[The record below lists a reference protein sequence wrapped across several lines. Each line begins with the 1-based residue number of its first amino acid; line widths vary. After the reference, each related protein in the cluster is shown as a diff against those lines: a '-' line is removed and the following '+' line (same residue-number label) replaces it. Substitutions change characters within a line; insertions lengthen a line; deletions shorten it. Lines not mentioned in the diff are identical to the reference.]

1 MKTITKIFSATAALL
16 LGCAAANAQTFNSGY
31 FLDNFAYSYRLNPS
45 LMAEKSFLAVGVGN
59 INANIQS
66 DLGLSS
72 FLFPTDNGLVTGLH
86 PDISAEQ
93 FIGGLPE
100 VSNIGLGVNV
110 NLLARGKRREN
121 KFSNFEVNLRS
132 DIGLA
137 LPRGFFEF
145 LKEGSNDAA
154 YDLSSLGA
162 NASVMA
168 EIAYGR
174 AKYIKKNF
182 ILGYRLKLLQAY
194 GADANFDKLS
204 LSVNSNELKGDVNGT
219 LNVAAG
225 PVVLPTDAEGN
236 LDIENISK
244 LSFNTA
250 GFKPNFGAAI
260 DLGLTWEIGRNLKL
274 SAGVTDLGFANYK
287 YNYAGRAE
295 ANVDFDGLE
304 ISTEGDVAQNATEQ
318 VNAKLQEIKDSFK
331 WKLASANRSVNQML
345 PYTIDLGAR
354 FRIPFMRRLSVGAL
368 YTYKNLT
375 NVKGG
380 YSDMRVGATLT
391 PFNWLSVSGNVGK
404 SSMGEVC
411 GAAASITLLGINIW
425 AGVDGYKGN
434 VGMMTLPNGMSLP
447 VLGTAVP
454 VPVDAFRFNINA
466 GITLQLF
473 ATRHSDFTRKKE

>member
-1 MKTITKIFSATAALL
+1 MKTITKIFTATAALIL
-16 LGCAAANAQTFNSGY
+16 SCAAANAQTFNSGY

-45 LMAEKSFLAVGVGN
+45 LMSEKSFLALGVGN

-86 PDISAEQ
+86 SDISAEQ
-93 FIGGLPE
+93 FLGGLPE
-100 VSNIGLGVNV
+100 VSNIGLGANI
-110 NLLARGKRREN
+110 NLLARGKRKEN
-121 KFSNFEVNLRS
+121 KFRNFEINLRS
-132 DIGLA
+132 DVGMA
-137 LPRGFFEF
+137 LPKGFFAF
-145 LKEGSNDAA
+145 LKEGSNDSA
-154 YDLSSLGA
+154 YDLSSLSA
-162 NASVMA
+162 NANVMA

-182 ILGYRLKLLQAY
+182 ILGYRLKVLQAY

-204 LSVNSNELKGDVNGT
+204 LTVNSNELKGDGNGNM
-219 LNVAAG
+219 NVAAG
-225 PVVLPTDAEGN
+225 PFVLPTDDEGN
-236 LDIENISK
+236 LDINNLRN
-244 LSFNTA
+244 LSVNMS
-250 GFKPNFGAAI
+250 GFKPNLGAAV
-260 DLGLTWEIGRNLKL
+260 DLGVTWEIGKNLKL
-274 SAGVTDLGFANYK
+274 SAGITDLGFVNYK

-295 ANVDFDGLE
+295 ASVDFNGLE
-304 ISTEGDVAQNATEQ
+304 INTEGDVTKNVKEQ
-318 VNAKLQEIKDSFK
+318 VNAKLDEIKNSFN
-331 WKLASANRSVNQML
+331 WKLSSANRSVNQML
-345 PYTIDLGAR
+345 PYTVDLGAR
-354 FRIPFMRRLSVGAL
+354 FRIPFFRRLSVGAL

-380 YSDMRVGATLT
+380 YSDTRFGATLT
-391 PFNWLSVSGNVGK
+391 PFNWFSVSANVGK
-404 SSMGEVC
+404 SSMGDVC
-411 GAAASITLLGINIW
+411 GAAASITLLGINVW

-473 ATRHSDFTRKKE
+473 ALRHSDLTKK